1 LFLTKSVNRCE
12 PVSACA
18 DSVDLL
24 ARYSAHMN
32 ETSSRSLGRT
42 IAAGLVLLIAAWL
55 LLHFV
60 IGIVTAIASVLV
72 VVLAIVAVIWAL
84 RVLL

>member
-1 LFLTKSVNRCE
+1 
-12 PVSACA
+12 
-18 DSVDLL
+18 
-24 ARYSAHMN
+24 MN

-42 IAAGLVLLIAAWL
+42 VVAGLVLLVAAWL

-72 VVLAIVAVIWAL
+72 VVLAIAALVWAL

>member
-1 LFLTKSVNRCE
+1 
-12 PVSACA
+12 
-18 DSVDLL
+18 
-24 ARYSAHMN
+24 MN
-32 ETSSRSLGRT
+32 ESSSRSLGRT
-42 IAAGLVLLIAAWL
+42 VVAGLVLLVAAWL

-72 VVLAIVAVIWAL
+72 VLVAIVALIWAL

>member
-1 LFLTKSVNRCE
+1 
-12 PVSACA
+12 
-18 DSVDLL
+18 
-24 ARYSAHMN
+24 MN
-32 ETSSRSLGRT
+32 ESSSRPIGRT
-42 IAAGLVLLIAAWL
+42 IVAGLILLVAAWI

-72 VVLAIVAVIWAL
+72 VVLAIAAVIWAL

>member
-1 LFLTKSVNRCE
+1 MRHR
-12 PVSACA
+12 
-18 DSVDLL
+18 
-24 ARYSAHMN
+24 ARASEYPEGMN
-32 ETSSRSLGRT
+32 ETSSKPLGRT
-42 IAAGLVLLIAAWL
+42 IVAGLVLLIAAWL

>member
-1 LFLTKSVNRCE
+1 
-12 PVSACA
+12 
-18 DSVDLL
+18 
-24 ARYSAHMN
+24 MN
-32 ETSSRSLGRT
+32 ETSSKPLGRT
-42 IAAGLVLLIAAWL
+42 ILAGLILLVAAWV

-72 VVLAIVAVIWAL
+72 VILAIAAVIWAL

>member
-1 LFLTKSVNRCE
+1 
-12 PVSACA
+12 
-18 DSVDLL
+18 
-24 ARYSAHMN
+24 MN
-32 ETSSRSLGRT
+32 ESSSRSLGRT
-42 IAAGLVLLIAAWL
+42 VVAGLVLLVAAWL

-72 VVLAIVAVIWAL
+72 VVLAIVALVWAL

>member
-1 LFLTKSVNRCE
+1 
-12 PVSACA
+12 
-18 DSVDLL
+18 
-24 ARYSAHMN
+24 MN
-32 ETSSRSLGRT
+32 ETSSRSIGRT
-42 IAAGLVLLIAAWL
+42 VLAGLILLVGAWV

-72 VVLAIVAVIWAL
+72 VVLAIAAVVWAV